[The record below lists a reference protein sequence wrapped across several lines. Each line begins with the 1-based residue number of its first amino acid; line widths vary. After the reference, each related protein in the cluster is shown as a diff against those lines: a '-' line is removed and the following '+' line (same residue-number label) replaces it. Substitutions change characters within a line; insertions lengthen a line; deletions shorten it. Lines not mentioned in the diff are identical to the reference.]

1 MNMNMFISL
10 GNSSSFVRSVER
22 MKKGRA
28 AKLMQY
34 QELEKKYISRWA
46 GMTQDQKRQ
55 WLQDEHFRI
64 FDDGRGRKERPE
76 ELIGDKGFDY
86 SSADWLDL
94 KRNMR
99 VRFRATQFRTIKEEI
114 WTEIRGCACVMCRRG
129 GNHWEHP
136 ALKSNRANTIK

>member
-1 MNMNMFISL
+1 
-10 GNSSSFVRSVER
+10 
-22 MKKGRA
+22 MKVGKG
-28 AKLMQY
+28 AKLIQY
-34 QELEKKYISRWA
+34 QELEKHYVELWNEWS
-46 GMTQDQKRQ
+46 TEQKRQ

-64 FDDGRGRKERPE
+64 VDDGRGRKERPD
-76 ELIGDKGFDY
+76 ELIGEKGFDY

-99 VRFRATQFRTIKEEI
+99 VSFRATQFSHIKEKMWIE
-114 WTEIRGCACVMCRRG
+114 ERGCACVMCRRG